1 MISWK
6 HPESDR
12 FYDSQNGPHVKFC
25 LNLQIQQPWCL
36 NTLKSIVPSEFPW
49 SLISSG
55 SWVYKSKSSVCLKK
69 QGPPKSSFLELVDF
83 SWKVL
88 GISDVDQP
96 TQTVCTPSTIASNH
110 WLYCSIGPT
119 HSGKR
124 NTSPLSVWIDLHGVW
139 PFSSFFYITGPT
151 EESMPRRESNWST
164 WSNKV
169 DSLVSLLVTKG
180 HQDLGLDKALSS
192 EASKS
197 TGMAQGCF
205 TRLRRCFNSRDHDV
219 WSKSLQP
226 SMWSLEGPSSHR
238 SS

>member
-1 MISWK
+1 MGEVLRPCAVVSRLCSQACDILETSGKQPFPWL
-6 HPESDR
+6 
-12 FYDSQNGPHVKFC
+12 YQNGPR
-25 LNLQIQQPWCL
+25 
-36 NTLKSIVPSEFPW
+36 
-49 SLISSG
+49 
-55 SWVYKSKSSVCLKK
+55 
-69 QGPPKSSFLELVDF
+69 
-83 SWKVL
+83 
-88 GISDVDQP
+88 
-96 TQTVCTPSTIASNH
+96 TPSTMVSNH
-110 WLYCSIGPT
+110 WLYCSIEPT
-119 HSGKR
+119 HSGKT
-124 NTSPLSVWIDLHGVW
+124 NTSPLSVRIDLRGVW

-151 EESMPRRESNWST
+151 EESMPRGESNWST

-169 DSLVSLLVTKG
+169 DSLVSLLITKG

-226 SMWSLEGPSSHR
+226 SMWSLDGPSAHR